1 MVDLSFLK
9 TFTKGNA
16 TKINR
21 YISMYLKFAPEI
33 LDRMRQNIE
42 TQNWSDLA
50 INAHSLKPQVEYM
63 GIASLKEELIK
74 IENSVKNGR
83 TTNLIALFENAV
95 KLHQEAAVFLADQ
108 ID

>member
-9 TFTKGNA
+9 TFTKGNT

-21 YISMYLKFAPEI
+21 YISMYLKVAPEI
-33 LDRMRQNIE
+33 LDRMQQNIE
-42 TQNWSDLA
+42 SQNWSELA

-63 GIASLKEELIK
+63 GITDLKEELIS
-74 IENSVKNGR
+74 IENSVKNGE
-83 TTNLIALFENAV
+83 TTNLLALFENAV
-95 KLHQEAAVFLADQ
+95 KLHKEAAVFLADQ